1 VRSVVGAPRIGFGAA
16 LAAIFRGLKRLS
28 GERPAAAVFALGC
41 SLALASFAAS
51 PDLEG
56 LLGAVLSALMLAI
69 AVSDYRAFII
79 PDRLSSAAFIVG
91 LAHAAAADPL
101 APLEGVWTALL
112 RGVIVAGALFLFRVV
127 YFRLRG
133 REGIG
138 LGDVK
143 LAGVAGVWLDLSM
156 VTAAIEIAALA
167 ALGTY
172 ALQQRRR
179 ARALRA
185 KAMLPFGLFFA
196 PAIWLCWLF
205 ERFWTAV
212 AFIA

>member
-1 VRSVVGAPRIGFGAA
+1 LERVERLTGRNSVPLI
-16 LAAIFRGLKRLS
+16 
-28 GERPAAAVFALGC
+28 ALGC
-41 SLALASFAAS
+41 ALSLASPAAS

-56 LLGAVLSALMLAI
+56 LFGAALAALMLAI
-69 AVSDYRAFII
+69 AVSDYRAFLI
-79 PDRLSSAAFIVG
+79 PDRLSAAAFVVG

-101 APLEGVWTALL
+101 APLESVGIALL
-112 RGVIVAGALFLFRVV
+112 RGGIVAGVLYLFRFA

-143 LAGVAGVWLDLSM
+143 LAGVAGVWLDPSM
-156 VTAAIEIAALA
+156 VAAAIEIAALA
-167 ALGTY
+167 ALASY

-179 ARALRA
+179 SRALRA

-205 ERFWTAV
+205 ETVWLRGPFAP
-212 AFIA
+212 